1 MSSNADWAARVSKQG
16 KAIYEERIKHLVD
29 PLHYGKFVVI
39 DVETGD
45 YEIDKRDIV
54 ATKRL
59 LERRPGAMTYGVRVG
74 FLAAYRMGG
83 RNWIS
88 DNDEWEG

>member
-1 MSSNADWAARVSKQG
+1 MSSSFQWA
-16 KAIYEERIKHLVD
+16 EEIGRKGEALYQEKIKPVVD

-54 ATKRL
+54 ATDRL
-59 LERRPGAMTYGVRVG
+59 LERRPGAMTYG
-74 FLAAYRMGG
+74 
-83 RNWIS
+83 
-88 DNDEWEG
+88 